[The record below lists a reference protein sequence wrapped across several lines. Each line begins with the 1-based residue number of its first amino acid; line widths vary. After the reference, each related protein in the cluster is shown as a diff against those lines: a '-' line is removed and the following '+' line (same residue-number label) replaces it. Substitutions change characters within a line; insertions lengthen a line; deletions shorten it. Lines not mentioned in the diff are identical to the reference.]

1 MTSMKH
7 RTGLDRSQTLLFPE
21 RLEDYIAAENP
32 VRFLD
37 AFIGGLDLHAL
48 QFAKA
53 QCAGTGRPPY
63 DPAVLL
69 KLYLYGYLHRV
80 RSSRLLEAEC
90 HRNVEVIWLLGKLAP
105 DFKTIADFRKD
116 NPKPL
121 KAVARQFT
129 LLCRKLELFGGE
141 LLAVD
146 GSKFAAVNARDQNFN
161 AAKLQDLIDRADE
174 RLSEYLKE
182 LDSADAAQPGSAA
195 LSQGELAKKIAAL
208 QERQDWHKELLE
220 ELQDGED
227 RQVSV
232 TDPDTRK
239 MPTAHGTVVGYNAQ
253 MAVDAKHK
261 LIAADDV
268 TNEVTDLHQLA
279 SVALEAKANLDLKQA
294 DVVADAGYY
303 NAAEVSRC
311 LEHNLTPYIPKSDTS
326 ANTARGLYGKSQFK
340 YDAAKDVYVCP
351 AGAELTYRFA
361 TYELGRELKYYRA
374 KGCKACALKSR
385 CTRNK
390 ANRTITREENEHL
403 MEAMAERMK
412 QQPQKFKLRKTLAEH
427 PFGTIKRWFGYT
439 HFLLKGLAKVGC
451 EWSLTTLAYNLKRV
465 LNLVSFEK
473 LMSTLRSFTLASV
486 AGYCGGQAA
495 EDGAAVS

>member
-1 MTSMKH
+1 MNH
-7 RTGLDRSQTLLFPE
+7 RAGLDRSQTLLFPE

-37 AFIGGLDLHAL
+37 AFVASLDLHTL
-48 QFAKA
+48 GFAKA
-53 QCAGTGRPPY
+53 RCADTGRPPY

-69 KLYLYGYLHRV
+69 KLYLYGYLHRL
-80 RSSRLLEAEC
+80 RSSRMLEAEC
-90 HRNVEVIWLLGKLAP
+90 QRNVEVLWLLGKLAP

-116 NPKPL
+116 NLKPL

-141 LLAVD
+141 LLAID

-161 AAKLQDLIDRADE
+161 AARLQELIDRADE
-174 RLSEYLKE
+174 RLSEYLQQ
-182 LDSADAAQPGSAA
+182 LDSADAAEPGGATPSK
-195 LSQGELAKKIAAL
+195 SELAAKIAAL
-208 QERQDWHKELLE
+208 QEKQDWHRELLTQLDAE
-220 ELQDGED
+220 QK
-227 RQVSV
+227 QVSV

-239 MPTAHGTVVGYNAQ
+239 MPTAHGMIVGYNAQ

-261 LIAADDV
+261 LIAAEDV

-279 SVALEAKANLDLKQA
+279 SVALEAKANLELKQA
-294 DVVADAGYY
+294 EVVADAGYY

-311 LEHNLTPYIPKSDTS
+311 VEQNLTPYIPKSDTS

-351 AGAELTYRFA
+351 AGAALTYRFA

-374 KGCKACALKSR
+374 TGCKTCALKNR

-403 MEAMAERMK
+403 MEAMAARMRA
-412 QQPQKFKLRKTLAEH
+412 QPHKFKLRKTLAEH

-439 HFLLKGLAKVGC
+439 HFLLKGLEKVRC

-473 LMSTLRSFTLASV
+473 LMT
-486 AGYCGGQAA
+486 
-495 EDGAAVS
+495 AVG